1 MSSSL
6 RSALGMNEGSGTR
19 RCPCSWLTGRTG
31 GQRRKVQPGKC
42 SQNRGLGSQL
52 RPGGL
57 VGRDGPSRE
66 MGSQLG
72 LQSQVVVGPLIQE
85 WGERVVPAGG
95 NSMSAARV
103 QAVAKGRNVLCA
115 LVSERQCGCPVCSTE
130 RSVPYRERGCSP
142 VTAHSRP
149 PRPTGAWG
157 RLVTVSQPTGLPPTR
172 PAGSLRSHDQ
182 WDEFLVY

>member
-1 MSSSL
+1 MADGED
-6 RSALGMNEGSGTR
+6 RRTEEESATWQMITEQ
-19 RCPCSWLTGRTG
+19 RT
-31 GQRRKVQPGKC
+31 
-42 SQNRGLGSQL
+42 
-52 RPGGL
+52 GGL
-57 VGRDGPSRE
+57 VGREGPSRE

-149 PRPTGAWG
+149 PRPTGAWVVWSLFPS
-157 RLVTVSQPTGLPPTR
+157 RQACPQQDLPGL
-172 PAGSLRSHDQ
+172 
-182 WDEFLVY
+182 